1 MSRSRTGR
9 VARARRA
16 RIDDATYG
24 KIVSVAFV
32 WTFFGLIGLGLSL
45 AVQAQRSL
53 ARALYL
59 ATMFA
64 TAVAGL
70 ISTWLIA
77 TTGGAIT
84 PATSPFWLESITDE
98 SLLKPLGAAFVL
110 LATLWFGALA
120 ASRLERKPN
129 QAETTL

>member
-24 KIVSVAFV
+24 KLVSVAFV

-84 PATSPFWLESITDE
+84 PATSPFGLESIKDE